1 MGVRWGMG
9 PQRGEA
15 GLPGPSEKLV
25 RVNGSDRHWNYSQF
39 SNNSYLLMSCATS
52 SQPCARG
59 GLGAGANSS
68 GKEALQAPGKGAW
81 GQSWEAFPEPPL
93 ETGQ

>member
-1 MGVRWGMG
+1 
-9 PQRGEA
+9 
-15 GLPGPSEKLV
+15 
-25 RVNGSDRHWNYSQF
+25 
-39 SNNSYLLMSCATS
+39 MSCATS

-59 GLGAGANSS
+59 GLGAGANNS

>member
-15 GLPGPSEKLV
+15 GLPGLSEKLV

-39 SNNSYLLMSCATS
+39 SNNSYLSPSELRHVKPALL
-52 SQPCARG
+52 G
-59 GLGAGANSS
+59 VGWGAGANNS
-68 GKEALQAPGKGAW
+68 GKEALQARGKGAW
-81 GQSWEAFPEPPL
+81 GQS
-93 ETGQ
+93 

>member
-1 MGVRWGMG
+1 MG

-25 RVNGSDRHWNYSQF
+25 KSKWEGTGHSNYSQF

-59 GLGAGANSS
+59 GRGAGQTAAARGGFAGS
-68 GKEALQAPGKGAW
+68 GERCSGPVLGGLP
-81 GQSWEAFPEPPL
+81 
-93 ETGQ
+93 

>member
-39 SNNSYLLMSCATS
+39 SNNSHLLMSCATS
-52 SQPCARG
+52 NQPCARG
-59 GLGAGANSS
+59 WLGAGANNS